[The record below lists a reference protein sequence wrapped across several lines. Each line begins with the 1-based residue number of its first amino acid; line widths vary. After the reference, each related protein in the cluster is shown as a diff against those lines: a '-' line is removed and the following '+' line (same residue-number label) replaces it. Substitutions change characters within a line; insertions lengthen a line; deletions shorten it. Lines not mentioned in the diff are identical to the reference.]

1 MVRNITTPV
10 FVMLIIF
17 SLAPGLSWA
26 HKPLLGVSDN
36 DDGTMSI
43 EAGFSD
49 GSSAAGHKIILKNQA
64 TGETLLEEKVG
75 EDGALDLKKPTV
87 NFTVTLDAG
96 EGHTVTK
103 DGPAPAVPGSA
114 ASVEKGSA
122 NKTVEPTPE
131 SRPQQKSEAAPGFPA
146 ATNTA
151 PVGMTATLKGQAAVM
166 ATDQSLGFVSG
177 ANMAFQTLLVTQFVT
192 ATAAVILLG
201 LAMYFIGY
209 RMGSRS
215 VTVSNRKEAR
225 GCSWVQDSCNT
236 TN

>member
-1 MVRNITTPV
+1 MVRNITIPV
-10 FVMLIIF
+10 TVMLIIF

-36 DDGTMSI
+36 NDGTMSI

-49 GSSAAGHKIILKNQA
+49 GSSAAGHKIILKNQQ
-64 TGETLLEEKVG
+64 TGEILLEQKVG
-75 EDGALDLKKPTV
+75 EDGTLDLKKPTV

-103 DGPAPAVPGSA
+103 EGPAPAESGA
-114 ASVEKGSA
+114 TLSVEKGSA
-122 NKTVEPTPE
+122 NNAVEPTPAQI
-131 SRPQQKSEAAPGFPA
+131 SGASPGIPVGPS
-146 ATNTA
+146 TA
-151 PVGMTATLKGQAAVM
+151 PLGMVATAKSQGGVIGP
-166 ATDQSLGFVSG
+166 DQSPGFVSG
-177 ANMAFQTLLVTQFVT
+177 SNMALQTLLVTLFVT
-192 ATAAVILLG
+192 ATASVILLG

-215 VTVSNRKEAR
+215 ITISNRKEAR
-225 GCSWVQDSCNT
+225 GGCSWAQDSCNT